1 MALYLMV
8 APSQL
13 AVSVASGARNP
24 WNNHL
29 RKIHRSFLI
38 AMVLAVLHGVNA
50 MHRSRNMM
58 DFDHF
63 TGKKKRRSRQVSDM
77 KCNLDMLS
85 YADENMVP

>member
-1 MALYLMV
+1 MV

-13 AVSVASGARNP
+13 AVSMASGAWNP

-29 RKIHRSFLI
+29 GKIHRSFLI

-50 MHRSRNMM
+50 THRSRNMM

-77 KCNLDMLS
+77 KRNLDMLS
-85 YADENMVP
+85 YADENTVP